1 MRKRIIAALVALGL
15 VAVLLPVRAGN
26 PTGAVYS
33 TATDRIFWFV
43 HASDIHVGMRGS
55 NDTTRLSWLVT
66 TGKSVIAPSFM
77 VVTGD
82 LTDSTNGSLLG
93 IPNGPYQAE
102 WDSYKSI
109 LAGKVDTNF
118 YYDLPGNHDAYNDKN
133 FAYYLANSVQ
143 GQATHATQISW
154 TKTFPFGTY
163 HFLGVNSCDN
173 TGAPFSLLWPYG
185 DYAGLDD
192 GELGY
197 INAQLA
203 ANAAANLTFVF
214 GHHPVT
220 DTGASDDTWLYYGH
234 QPFISALDSY
244 RASFY
249 GYGHTHDQSD
259 VQFAGNGYTGT
270 MTNGGIRYE
279 NIASVGKSSANN
291 YDIVAVDCDGVSSVP
306 ATIGTWP
313 VVLITAP
320 VAKALGSTVNPF
332 AYKVPAA
339 SANPVRALVFDAV
352 APTSVAFK
360 VDAETTWHAMTPVAG
375 SSRLW
380 QGVWNASSLAS
391 GDHTLVV
398 QAVGSST
405 RSHSITVTVE
415 ASTANRAPAAANDAY
430 SVDQGSSLSVS
441 GPGVL
446 ANDADPDGDPI
457 TAVLVSTTPNG
468 ALVLNADGGFT
479 YSPKAG
485 FSGADSFTYRAS
497 DGSLASDTATV
508 SIVVNAAATDVVT
521 IKTASYSRKTGT
533 LTVQATSSA
542 QPTVSLTVVGYGAM
556 TYNTKLRY
564 YALSLKTS
572 PAPATVTVTSS
583 GGGEAAKRVTVK

>member
-1 MRKRIIAALVALGL
+1 
-15 VAVLLPVRAGN
+15 
-26 PTGAVYS
+26 
-33 TATDRIFWFV
+33 
-43 HASDIHVGMRGS
+43 
-55 NDTTRLSWLVT
+55 
-66 TGKSVIAPSFM
+66 M

-109 LAGKVDTNF
+109 LAGKVDPNF

-279 NIASVGKSSANN
+279 NV
-291 YDIVAVDCDGVSSVP
+291 
-306 ATIGTWP
+306 
-313 VVLITAP
+313 
-320 VAKALGSTVNPF
+320 
-332 AYKVPAA
+332 A
-339 SANPVRALVFDAV
+339 SAIISLACVRAA
-352 APTSVAFK
+352 
-360 VDAETTWHAMTPVAG
+360 
-375 SSRLW
+375 
-380 QGVWNASSLAS
+380 
-391 GDHTLVV
+391 
-398 QAVGSST
+398 
-405 RSHSITVTVE
+405 
-415 ASTANRAPAAANDAY
+415 
-430 SVDQGSSLSVS
+430 
-441 GPGVL
+441 
-446 ANDADPDGDPI
+446 
-457 TAVLVSTTPNG
+457 
-468 ALVLNADGGFT
+468 
-479 YSPKAG
+479 
-485 FSGADSFTYRAS
+485 
-497 DGSLASDTATV
+497 
-508 SIVVNAAATDVVT
+508 
-521 IKTASYSRKTGT
+521 
-533 LTVQATSSA
+533 
-542 QPTVSLTVVGYGAM
+542 
-556 TYNTKLRY
+556 
-564 YALSLKTS
+564 
-572 PAPATVTVTSS
+572 
-583 GGGEAAKRVTVK
+583 